1 MNADRHLNPSDLSD
15 QQIRTLAFAI
25 APLIKESFVEDVL
38 TEEEAAQHVRYGLRT
53 FQRHVASGKFRRC
66 GVNENAEPRFFKS
79 MLNEDLK
86 KLLKP

>member
-1 MNADRHLNPSDLSD
+1 MEARHLNPSNFSD
-15 QQIRTLAFAI
+15 AEIRTLAFAI

-38 TEEEAAQHVRYGLRT
+38 IEEEAAQHVRYSLRT
-53 FQRHVASGKFRRC
+53 FKRYVAAGKIRACQIDANGTKRY
-66 GVNENAEPRFFKS
+66 FKS

>member
-1 MNADRHLNPSDLSD
+1 MNADRHLNPSNFSD
-15 QQIRTLAFAI
+15 AEIRTLAFAI

-38 TEEEAAQHVRYGLRT
+38 TEEEAAQHVRYGLRQ
-53 FQRHVASGKFRRC
+53 FQRYVSAGKFRRC
-66 GVNENAEPRFFKS
+66 GVDKKSEPRFFKS